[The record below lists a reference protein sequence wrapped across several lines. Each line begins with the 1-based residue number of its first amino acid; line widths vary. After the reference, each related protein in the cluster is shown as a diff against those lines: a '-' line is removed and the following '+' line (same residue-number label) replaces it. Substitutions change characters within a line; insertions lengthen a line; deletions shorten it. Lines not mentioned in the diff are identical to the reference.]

1 MPQIPVYNQ
10 EGKEAGTLE
19 LSKAV
24 FGVPVKEALVA
35 EVALAQQANSRTSIA
50 HTKMRGDV
58 RGGGRKPWKQKG
70 TGRARQGSIRSP
82 QWRGGGIV
90 FGPRSLR
97 NFTVKI
103 NKKTRQAVL
112 RMVLSDKVA
121 NQKLVVIDILPQDGK
136 TKTMAMVRRALPGAG
151 RKALVVLDTKDEPV
165 IRAFANVPRTVTIA
179 ARSLNVVELLR
190 HEYIIASK
198 SAIAAI
204 ESVYAS

>member
-1 MPQIPVYNQ
+1 MPQVPVYNQ
-10 EGKEAGTLE
+10 EGKTAGVLE

-24 FGVPVKEALVA
+24 FGVPVKEQLVA
-35 EVALAQQANSRTSIA
+35 DVALAQQANKRVSIA

-90 FGPRSLR
+90 FGPRSNR
-97 NFTVKI
+97 SFTVKI
-103 NKKTRQAVL
+103 NKKTRQIAL

-121 NQKLVVIDILPQDGK
+121 NQKLIVVDTLPQDGK
-136 TKTMAMVRRALPGAG
+136 TKTMAVVRRALPGAG
-151 RKALVVLDTKDEPV
+151 RKALVALDTKDTLTL
-165 IRAFANVPRTVTIA
+165 RALANVPRTVTIA
-179 ARSLNVVELLR
+179 ARSLNVVDLMR
-190 HEYIIASK
+190 YEYIIAPK

-204 ESVYAS
+204 ESVYA